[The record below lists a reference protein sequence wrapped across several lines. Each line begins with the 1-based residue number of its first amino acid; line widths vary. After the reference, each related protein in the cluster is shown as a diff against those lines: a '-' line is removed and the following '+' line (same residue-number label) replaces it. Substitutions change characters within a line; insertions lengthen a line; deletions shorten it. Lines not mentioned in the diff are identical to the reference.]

1 MRHVP
6 EESLALLAVVIAVLV
21 VGLRDQAEQR
31 RRNRAGG
38 EQGWRQCEGRQLP
51 PQVRGLGFLVI
62 RPLT

>member
-38 EQGWRQCEGRQLP
+38 EQGWRQSVRADSFLP
-51 PQVRGLGFLVI
+51 K
-62 RPLT
+62 